1 MTNFINRLRDGENI
15 VLWIGDILGKLMGY
29 PSKRDLARMVYNDL
43 DKHSKLEV
51 SDINSLSEV
60 CQVYLDSVTGSKL
73 KLLNKLRNAYLNSQE
88 TSDLFSLF
96 PKSSFITAVVTTNLD
111 NLIENSYGKAIQKVD
126 FHKEAKIGGEFPRL
140 YKINGDF
147 EHLDKI
153 LVTKQ
158 DLRKLKTL
166 SLYNPLFENLK
177 HELKDKLLLFIG
189 YDLEDPDT
197 KEILSFI
204 YSKLGDSRPNAYFV
218 TSSSIISTETINWL
232 NSNEIKLLKQ
242 NEIEFLGEL
251 KKYLSEENHV
261 TETIDIHEEL
271 SVKKNYH

>member
-29 PSKRDLARMVYNDL
+29 PSKRDLAKLVYNDL

-51 SDINSLSEV
+51 SNINSLAEV

-73 KLLNKLRNAYLNSQE
+73 KLLNKLKNSYLNSQE
-88 TSDLFSLF
+88 ASDLFQLF
-96 PKSSFITAVVTTNLD
+96 PKSPFISAVVTTNLD
-111 NLIENSYGKAIQKVD
+111 TFIENSYGKSIQKVEVQS
-126 FHKEAKIGGEFPRL
+126 KTVVGSELPRL

-147 EHLDKI
+147 EHLDKM

-177 HELKDKLLLFIG
+177 RELENKLLLFIG

-197 KEILSFI
+197 KEILSFV
-204 YSKLGDSRPNAYFV
+204 YSKLGDSKPNAYFV
-218 TSSSIISTETINWL
+218 TSSSIISTDTINWL

-242 NEIEFLGEL
+242 NETEFLDEL
-251 KKYLSEENHV
+251 KKYLTEEKHIPV
-261 TETIDIHEEL
+261 TSDAQEGLAI
-271 SVKKNYH
+271 KKKYQ